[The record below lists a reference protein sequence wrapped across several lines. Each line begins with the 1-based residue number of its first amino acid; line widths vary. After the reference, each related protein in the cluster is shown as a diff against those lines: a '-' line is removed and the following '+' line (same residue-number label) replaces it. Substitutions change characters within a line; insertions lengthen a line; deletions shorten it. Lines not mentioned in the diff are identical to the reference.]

1 MNSTIINIKTD
12 PKIKKEAKKITAEM
26 GLTLSG
32 AINGFLRQL
41 IRSKT
46 VLFTLNENA
55 PSDYL
60 LSSIK
65 ESEKEKRDRKFY
77 SFKSNKEAIKFLD
90 KQFMQIEYSK
100 KFIKEFKKCSPKVKI
115 AFKNKLKIF
124 INNPHNPILNNH
136 KLSGKLKKY
145 RSININA
152 NWRAI
157 FQEIIKEKSIYFVAI
172 GTHSKLYS

>member
-1 MNSTIINIKTD
+1 
-12 PKIKKEAKKITAEM
+12 
-26 GLTLSG
+26 
-32 AINGFLRQL
+32 
-41 IRSKT
+41 
-46 VLFTLNENA
+46 
-55 PSDYL
+55 
-60 LSSIK
+60 
-65 ESEKEKRDRKFY
+65 
-77 SFKSNKEAIKFLD
+77 
-90 KQFMQIEYSK
+90 MQIEYSK
-100 KFIKEFKKCSPKVKI
+100 KFIKEFKKCSPKIKI